1 MICHFIFELFRE
13 YRHRRRHR
21 KDLNK
26 LINDTEAI
34 EDHQVACSTVQKSNS
49 FRRRRND
56 SGEENPFTKR
66 KMDQELEL
74 KVDEPY
80 ISTQIATL
88 HSTIMLPTKG
98 GADNHDICISVHT
111 ELDCKSEANLDLI
124 RPDEHTVEAEELLED
139 TCPLKKETFE
149 NHDSAVEPK
158 EAVDIIDNVEVQES
172 KGGIVKTDKDIAEEE
187 EDPLGFIAIKSAAQW
202 MAVSKRISWNF
213 EDKETEEDRSSNV
226 PSAYQQELNEPL
238 VSKSKLTTPTA
249 STVTLKQIPEIVH
262 DYENASYDIYCPE
275 YNGQPED
282 FKPTKYCLSYVWI
295 IFFK

>member
-1 MICHFIFELFRE
+1 MDLPFVSSRE

-26 LINDTEAI
+26 LITDAEAV
-34 EDHQVACSTVQKSNS
+34 EEENGAAVQKSNS

-66 KMDQELEL
+66 KMDQQELEL
-74 KVDEPY
+74 KVEEPY
-80 ISTQIATL
+80 ISTEIATL
-88 HSTIMLPTKG
+88 HSTITLPSKE
-98 GADNHDICISVHT
+98 AENHDICISVHT
-111 ELDCKSEANLDLI
+111 DEHINTTKTNVLECKSDTKDVIKPDTEAN
-124 RPDEHTVEAEELLED
+124 ELLTKSNCPSVTTD
-139 TCPLKKETFE
+139 TFGI
-149 NHDSAVEPK
+149 HDSLGIKKPEDSKDDTWSTMNVNEDVQVQGSK
-158 EAVDIIDNVEVQES
+158 E
-172 KGGIVKTDKDIAEEE
+172 IVKAETEAEEE

-213 EDKETEEDRSSNV
+213 EDKETEDIKPNNIAS
-226 PSAYQQELNEPL
+226 YDQQESNDPP
-238 VSKSKLTTPTA
+238 VSKIT

-282 FKPTKYCLSYVWI
+282 FKPTKYYYNLI
-295 IFFK
+295 